1 MIRARLTYWA
11 FRFVILL
18 ARPFPLRVGYAV
30 AAAVA
35 GICYHFF
42 GRQRRCLNANL
53 AMVLGTSDPARVDRV
68 ARQAFANFGRYVIDF
83 IHFPVTTPDEVRRR
97 LIFESWDQLNEAY
110 DSKRG
115 IIIITLHFG
124 NWDMGAASLAAYGY
138 KTSAPADT
146 FAYPPMNNLIVGS
159 REKLGMHVLP
169 RERLGSQP
177 LRILRRGEIL
187 ALLIDVGTVA
197 QKVEVEFFGA
207 PVRVASGP
215 ARLARQAGACI
226 LPAIVLREPSAPE
239 KVHPMFGPTL
249 WPDPALSEEEDV
261 RRLTQATMTALQE
274 LIRPYPEQ
282 WFIFHDLWGQ
292 GCAEEDRNPLVKS

>member
-11 FRFVILL
+11 FRAVILVM
-18 ARPFPLRVGYAV
+18 RPIPLRVGYAI

-53 AMVLGTSDPARVDRV
+53 AKVLGTNDRAAVDGV
-68 ARQAFANFGRYVIDF
+68 ARRAFGNFGRYVIDF
-83 IHFPVTTPDEVRRR
+83 IHFPVTTPEEVRRR
-97 LIFESWDQLNEAY
+97 LIFDQWDQLNEAY
-110 DSKRG
+110 HAKRG
-115 IIIITLHFG
+115 IVIITLHFG
-124 NWDMGAASLAAYGY
+124 NWDMGAASLATFGY
-138 KTSAPADT
+138 TTSAPADT
-146 FAYPPMNNLIVGS
+146 FAYPPMNRLIVDS

-177 LRILRRGEIL
+177 MRILRRGEIL

-197 QKVEVEFFGA
+197 QKLEVDFFGA

-226 LPAIVLREPSAPE
+226 LPAIVLREPGRPE
-239 KVHPMFGPTL
+239 MVHPMFGPTL
-249 WPDPALSEEEDV
+249 WPDPALDEDTDV
-261 RRLTQATMTALQE
+261 QRLTQATMTALQE
-274 LIRPYPEQ
+274 LIRPYPDQ

-292 GCAEEDRNPLVKS
+292 GCAGDDRNPLVKS